1 MTLLQRLQSALNKVY
16 DGNTIASD
24 EAKQD
29 GVSHKDQYKCPA
41 CLELY
46 DEDYFNHEAGYCR
59 ECWQEHWGDMPGH
72 DELEYKKGDR

>member
-29 GVSHKDQYKCPA
+29 GFTFKDQYKCDCDAVVP
-41 CLELY
+41 E
-46 DEDYFNHEAGYCR
+46 EE
-59 ECWQEHWGDMPGH
+59 WVS
-72 DELEYKKGDR
+72 EYKMCKDCYSEMMCDHGHKWGAR